1 MSVLI
6 GPGKKNAGVVFLQPP
21 APLKKTG
28 KNLLLSCR
36 KGILCRLFISQTVQ
50 ELRIMKNQHHVKKLS
65 TPPSLPGQNK
75 KRYIKIWIFIL
86 AVFCIC
92 FLICASAI
100 LGVRYFLKE
109 KLASALTSKDI
120 AGFSNTIN
128 KSGLLA
134 DEDWTLIMKT
144 MDNIPEKIKK
154 PVIEMAARRSIEELR
169 NNFKGLKT
177 EEAKDK
183 KVQELIKYIEN
194 DLVLDENLRKLFT
207 KEFLKA
213 GMDEYMKKL
222 SPEERTLY
230 DPIVHKFINKMN
242 SK

>member
-1 MSVLI
+1 MKKQIHEKEFLSPPPL
-6 GPGKKNAGVVFLQPP
+6 PSGKD
-21 APLKKTG
+21 
-28 KNLLLSCR
+28 R
-36 KGILCRLFISQTVQ
+36 KSYR
-50 ELRIMKNQHHVKKLS
+50 KL
-65 TPPSLPGQNK
+65 
-75 KRYIKIWIFIL
+75 WIFTL

-92 FLICASAI
+92 LLICAAAI
-100 LGVRYFLKE
+100 FGIKYFLTE
-109 KLASALTSKDI
+109 KLAPALAGKDI
-120 AGFSNTIN
+120 AGLSNTI
-128 KSGLLA
+128 LA
-134 DEDWTLIMKT
+134 NGDWTLVMKT
-144 MDNIPEKIKK
+144 MENIPEKVKT

-177 EEAKDK
+177 PEAKNK
-183 KVQELIKYIEN
+183 KVQELINYIEN

-222 SPEERTLY
+222 SPEERALY